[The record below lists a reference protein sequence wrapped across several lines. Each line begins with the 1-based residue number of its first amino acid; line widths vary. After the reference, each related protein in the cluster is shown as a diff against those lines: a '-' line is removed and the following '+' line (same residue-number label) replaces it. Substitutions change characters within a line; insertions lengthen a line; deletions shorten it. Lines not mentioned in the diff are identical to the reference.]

1 MLASLA
7 FKNIIS
13 AGLRTWLNVF
23 VLSVS
28 FVVIIWTQ
36 GFYKGI
42 FDYSKQL
49 TEDYDIAAGQY
60 WNQSYDP
67 YNMLNINDVYADIPN
82 SIVNLVEEGEIE
94 PILIRQGSIY
104 PDGRL
109 QSVLMKGIDPKQRIL
124 KLPTHLLEQ
133 SNHPLPVLIGK
144 RMAKQSKL
152 AKGDVVM
159 IRWRDAK
166 GGFDAAE
173 AKVVDIMQMDVPSI
187 DSGQIW
193 LAYDTLTKMMLL
205 PNKATILT
213 LGDDYS
219 LTLNNP
225 QWVFK
230 SQDELLIDLK
240 AWQDQENGS
249 ASIGTL
255 SLSCLTLFKKTLKI
269 SLSVKFN

>member
-1 MLASLA
+1 
-7 FKNIIS
+7 
-13 AGLRTWLNVF
+13 
-23 VLSVS
+23 
-28 FVVIIWTQ
+28 
-36 GFYKGI
+36 
-42 FDYSKQL
+42 
-49 TEDYDIAAGQY
+49 
-60 WNQSYDP
+60 
-67 YNMLNINDVYADIPN
+67 
-82 SIVNLVEEGEIE
+82 
-94 PILIRQGSIY
+94 
-104 PDGRL
+104 
-109 QSVLMKGIDPKQRIL
+109 
-124 KLPTHLLEQ
+124 
-133 SNHPLPVLIGK
+133 
-144 RMAKQSKL
+144 MAKQSKL

-193 LAYDTLTKMMLL
+193 LAYDTLTKMMIL

-219 LTLNNP
+219 LTVNNP

-249 ASIGTL
+249 ASILYVILMALAIIGIFDAQIFSLFKRRKEIGTL
-255 SLSCLTLFKKTLKI
+255 MAMGMTRKQIIQLFSIEGIYTAFFASILAMIYGLPLCYWTAKNGIDLGQQMDNYSMAIGNVVFPHFSIGIVVITTVIIFITVALFSYLPLRRINRLKPTDALRGKW
-269 SLSVKFN
+269 S